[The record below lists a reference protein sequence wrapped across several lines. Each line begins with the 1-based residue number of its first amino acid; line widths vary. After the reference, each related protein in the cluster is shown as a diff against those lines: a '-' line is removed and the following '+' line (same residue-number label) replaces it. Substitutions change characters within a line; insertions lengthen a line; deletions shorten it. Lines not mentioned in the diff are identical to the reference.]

1 MAKNLVSGPILAPTK
16 ISSLILPL
24 LHVRHCCKLSM
35 YAISRKTNDPNLR
48 KWQKTKF
55 RHVQYQK
62 KLMMQSWENLV
73 TDGQTERRTD
83 GKTDGQ
89 TDESDTVP
97 LTSSVQH
104 IFWSNCHLSNF
115 FWNLHIL
122 YAKQIINLLKTKQ

>member
-73 TDGQTERRTD
+73 ADGQTERRTD

-89 TDESDTVP
+89 TDESDFIGHCPTNIERP
-97 LTSSVQH
+97 TYFLIKLPSVK
-104 IFWSNCHLSNF
+104 F
-115 FWNLHIL
+115 
-122 YAKQIINLLKTKQ
+122 LLKSTHPLCQTNH